1 MKLEQTIQVAPYSPI
16 TFTSSEHA
24 TARECAADL
33 IAQMQ
38 PLLQY
43 YPVLAN
49 TIKALKGAYGV

>member
-1 MKLEQTIQVAPYSPI
+1 MRLERVVQVEPYQPI

-24 TARECAADL
+24 TPRECAADL
-33 IAQMQ
+33 VAQMQ

-49 TIKALKGAYGV
+49 TIKALKGAFGV